1 MSFLDY
7 QLSESTSEDLT
18 LGFGFRLKNITPSKL
33 NPFKKKGGNKKP
45 KDKTNFSFDFGK
57 TIPKN
62 EMEFKFDFSYRDDKT
77 VNHILDQDNHVATR
91 GMKTIRISPSI
102 DYILNNR
109 LTFRL
114 FFDYNRTIP
123 AVSSSFPVTNTRG
136 GLTVRFSLSQ

>member
-1 MSFLDY
+1 VPENKIIYLDY
-7 QLSESTSEDLT
+7 GFPTEYLT
-18 LGFGFRLKNITPSKL
+18 QTDKS
-33 NPFKKKGGNKKP
+33 

-62 EMEFKFDFSYRDDKT
+62 EMEFKFDFSYRDDRT